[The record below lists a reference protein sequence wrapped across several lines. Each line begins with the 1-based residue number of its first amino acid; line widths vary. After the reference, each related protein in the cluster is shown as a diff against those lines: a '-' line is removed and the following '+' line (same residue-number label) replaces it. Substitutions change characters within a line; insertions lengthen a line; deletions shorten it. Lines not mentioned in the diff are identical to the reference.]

1 MCGVFV
7 CVSCK
12 HTCVLFFLYK
22 LKQLRFRYINND
34 IKLLLLSLISKR
46 RTEVIHKH
54 ISRQVYKVHFSLY
67 VLLQLHLLP
76 VLKGVAQPGPKRMES
91 GCTLFPFP
99 EVFTVRVKT
108 LCGPLTWG
116 CYRLW
121 CAASNWQIFESSAG
135 EKDTDWMCFKS
146 LSVKNVWPHSVDTV
160 AAWMCEN
167 LWWASWWAGWGQ
179 DYVHFYLFIWF
190 FLCLCHT

>member
-1 MCGVFV
+1 MTAASTPVTSAFNASGFWCWNNEQINVKMFFLFFTIRLSHYFTDFFSGVAYLLAV

-22 LKQLRFRYINND
+22 RKQLRFRYINNH
-34 IKLLLLSLISKR
+34 IKLLLWSLISKR

-91 GCTLFPFP
+91 GSTLFPFP
-99 EVFTVRVKT
+99 EVLELKHCV
-108 LCGPLTWG
+108 
-116 CYRLW
+116 
-121 CAASNWQIFESSAG
+121 
-135 EKDTDWMCFKS
+135 
-146 LSVKNVWPHSVDTV
+146 
-160 AAWMCEN
+160 
-167 LWWASWWAGWGQ
+167 
-179 DYVHFYLFIWF
+179 VH
-190 FLCLCHT
+190 